1 MWGGWFKIN
10 RASVFMGPVDSGI
23 IEIGIKTVQL
33 NKSIKQSGAYS
44 RILSYDARKL
54 GELKR

>member
-1 MWGGWFKIN
+1 MCGGWFTEY

-23 IEIGIKTVQL
+23 IEIGIKAVQL

-44 RILSYDARKL
+44 LILTYDAKKL

>member
-1 MWGGWFKIN
+1 MGWVVEGKQ
-10 RASVFMGPVDSGI
+10 SVGVMGPVDSGI